1 MKEMDGEEQNF
12 ICNFIPNESNGAKS
26 FVNKIKTQN
35 SISINFDL
43 TISGGHIDDVI
54 AQSFPDLEIV
64 GDTTAKPQIGQ
75 LSYTSEWKDLCL
87 CGEIPG
93 GYIIWELDKVN
104 SIIQLLLDINA
115 GVMTASF
122 YIEKI
127 GTIELKIENC
137 LDPAED

>member
-93 GYIIWELDKVN
+93 GYIFSFKTLLFSSVASNKRSLSKTFDLNELEESNECTFNTEN
-104 SIIQLLLDINA
+104 SIVN
-115 GVMTASF
+115 
-122 YIEKI
+122 
-127 GTIELKIENC
+127 
-137 LDPAED
+137 